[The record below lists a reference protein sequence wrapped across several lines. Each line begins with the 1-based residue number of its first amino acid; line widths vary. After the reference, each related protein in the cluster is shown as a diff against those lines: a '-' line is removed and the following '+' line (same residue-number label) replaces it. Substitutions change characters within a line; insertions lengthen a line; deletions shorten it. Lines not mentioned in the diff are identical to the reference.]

1 MTAMIDAARHTL
13 CCLCQRLT
21 CWSRKRDSPYWVSS
35 RFPSSSLVGKLAPVG
50 RPTLLVTSL
59 HIDSASL
66 EHHRSESELLPP
78 HSKCRIY
85 SRSSN
90 NTRHGMAG

>member
-1 MTAMIDAARHTL
+1 MIGAVRHML
-13 CCLCQRLT
+13 CGMCHLLT

-59 HIDSASL
+59 HVIQVALSTTG
-66 EHHRSESELLPP
+66 R
-78 HSKCRIY
+78 
-85 SRSSN
+85 
-90 NTRHGMAG
+90 